1 MFLGEPLLLI
11 AGIPAILIAITFH
24 EFAHGKAAMLIGDPT
39 PGMHGRLTL
48 NPIKHLD
55 LIGSLML
62 VFVGFGWAKPV
73 PVNPLYF
80 NIDRQKGM
88 MLVSVAG
95 PGINIV
101 LAFFAALFINIFSPT
116 GIFLLFL
123 ELCLWFNVVLAIFN
137 LLPIP
142 PLDGSKIL
150 AGVLPKKYLYIF
162 SRIEPYG
169 IIILVV
175 LLVTGFIGGVIIPVI
190 NTIINFLL
198 LITSFIIF

>member
-1 MFLGEPLLLI
+1 MFLGDPLLLI

-24 EFAHGKAAMLIGDPT
+24 EFAHGKTAMIIGDPT
-39 PGMHGRLTL
+39 PGWHGRLTL

-62 VFVGFGWAKPV
+62 VVVGFGWAKPV

-80 NIDRQKGM
+80 NLDRQKGM

-95 PGINIV
+95 PAMNIV

-116 GIFLLFL
+116 GIFSVFL

-137 LLPIP
+137 LLPVP

-150 AGVLPKKYLYIF
+150 AGLLPKKYLYTF

-175 LLVTGFIGGVIIPVI
+175 LLISGFIGGVIIPVI

-198 LITSFIIF
+198 LITSFTII